1 MTWEQFLF
9 ALGVNPDFLT
19 IMIRLFLSLILGASI
34 GFERELAGRA
44 AGFRTHILLS
54 LAATLAMMT
63 SMYGFSGGDP
73 ARLATATIT
82 GVGFIGA
89 GAIMRDGGNIKG
101 ITTAA
106 TLWIVTIIGLAVG
119 NGYYVPAV
127 ITTILAL
134 VTLISLRKIERAI
147 SPHKTVGS
155 SKDENL

>member
-1 MTWEQFLF
+1 MTLDEFLLL
-9 ALGVNPDFLT
+9 LGISPDILT
-19 IMIRLFLSLILGASI
+19 IVVRLGLSLILGASI

-54 LAATLAMMT
+54 LAATLAMML
-63 SMYGFSGGDP
+63 SMYGFDGGDP

-106 TLWIVTIIGLAVG
+106 TLWITTIIGLSIG
-119 NGYYVPAV
+119 NGYYVPAI
-127 ITTILAL
+127 ITTLLAL
-134 VTLISLRKIERAI
+134 ITLTSLRTIERALFPKRTNN
-147 SPHKTVGS
+147 ST
-155 SKDENL
+155 KDDN